1 MKAALYHGVR
11 RIEVEEVALP
21 APGPGSLLVEMVR
34 CGICGSDLH
43 SWNGF
48 WEQPAAAHG
57 HEVSGV
63 VAAVGDGVE
72 GFRVGDRVCTEWF
85 SHCGRCRFCRTGRYN
100 LCDSLQRTS
109 GSSHA
114 GFAEFVIAHQ
124 SSVFLLPDSL
134 TFEEGALVE
143 PLAVSCRA
151 VRRCGED
158 GRGTVL
164 VMGSGT
170 IGLLAVAA
178 ARAFGSGMV
187 IATARHDHQ
196 AAMSSLLGADRVLR
210 PAGPGPAGKDAEAVM
225 ALTDSQGADAV
236 IETTAS
242 AGGLADALA
251 SVRKGGAVV
260 VVGGYH
266 APVEVDLKRVIDN
279 EIRLFGSFCYGFSGM
294 KRDFQWSIDLIASKK
309 VPVRRLVTH
318 RFPIDQI
325 AGAFEVAAD
334 KETRSIKVHIC
345 QAGQG

>member
-1 MKAALYHGVR
+1 MKAAIYHGVR
-11 RIEVEEVALP
+11 RIEIEEVARP
-21 APGPGSLLVEMVR
+21 APGPGSLLVEMDC

-63 VAAVGDGVE
+63 VAEVGDAVE

-100 LCDSLQRTS
+100 LCESLQRTS
-109 GSSHA
+109 GASHA
-114 GFAEFVIAHQ
+114 GFAECVIAHQ
-124 SSVFLLPDSL
+124 SSVFRLPDSL

-164 VMGSGT
+164 VTGSGT

-178 ARAFGSGMV
+178 ARAFGAAAV
-187 IATARHDHQ
+187 FATARHDHQ
-196 AAMSSLLGADRVLR
+196 AAMSSRLGADRVLR
-210 PAGPGPAGKDAEAVM
+210 PTRTAPEGETAEAVM
-225 ALTDSQGADAV
+225 TLTGGEGADAV

-251 SVRKGGAVV
+251 SVRKGGVVV

-266 APVEVDLKRVIDN
+266 APVEIDLKRVIDN
-279 EIRLFGSFCYGFSGM
+279 EIRIMGSFCYGFSGM

-309 VPVRRLVTH
+309 VQAQGLVTH
-318 RFPIDQI
+318 RFPLDRI
-325 AGAFEVAAD
+325 AAAFEAAAD
-334 KETRSIKVHIC
+334 KGTRSIKVQIV
-345 QAGQG
+345 AR